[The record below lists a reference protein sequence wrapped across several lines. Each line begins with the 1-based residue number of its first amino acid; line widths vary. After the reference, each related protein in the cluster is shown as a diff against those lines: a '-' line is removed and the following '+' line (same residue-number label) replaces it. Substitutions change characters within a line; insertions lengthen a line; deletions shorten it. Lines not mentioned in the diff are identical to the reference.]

1 MNFADNAMMYNNPTV
16 AELNKVSNFDPLKY
30 LKKTENG
37 VELPLKFKKLWF
49 RLKYPQG
56 RVRLANIRITD
67 QLAIIEARVFLD
79 RKDTEA
85 VSSYTASC
93 DVQSAPDGQYLKF
106 AQELA
111 IEQALNDAGFGIQ
124 FISADGE
131 IVPTASVKTAP
142 VQKPMIKE
150 ANPIPFVAAPA
161 VEKAE
166 IKKPDVEKVIQIE
179 EKPVNQPVVIE
190 KTDYE
195 EIVADAPAETTVETT
210 SQVVESAPVVAE
222 VPAEKVIPMETAPV
236 TTETVPSPSFTIID
250 EEDVTVDKESAP
262 VYTKEMSVEDICA
275 VMSLE
280 EAENYVVPSGA
291 CAGQKLS
298 QVADRRPA
306 SLRFYIN
313 GYKGDDNILRAAA
326 TLITAS
332 RPELQA
338 S

>member
-1 MNFADNAMMYNNPTV
+1 MKSADSTIMYNNPTV

-30 LKKTENG
+30 LRQTANG
-37 VELPLKFKKLWF
+37 MELPLKFQKLWF

-56 RVRLANIRITD
+56 RVRLSNIRITD

-85 VSSYTASC
+85 ISSFTASC

-111 IEQALNDAGFGIQ
+111 IGQALNDAGFGIQ
-124 FISADGE
+124 FVSTSGGT
-131 IVPTASVKTAP
+131 VPESSVMTTP
-142 VQKPMIKE
+142 VQETKIEVKE
-150 ANPIPFVAAPA
+150 SALFVEQTETVHTTTEKTDQA
-161 VEKAE
+161 VEKPVSQTVTINENDFEE
-166 IKKPDVEKVIQIE
+166 IPTDFSFETDNASDPTIVEQSSPSVESFVEKSTPTNTE
-179 EKPVNQPVVIE
+179 AAPSFTVIE
-190 KTDYE
+190 KNSVIEGTSKE
-195 EIVADAPAETTVETT
+195 ASAPA
-210 SQVVESAPVVAE
+210 
-222 VPAEKVIPMETAPV
+222 
-236 TTETVPSPSFTIID
+236 
-250 EEDVTVDKESAP
+250 
-262 VYTKEMSVEDICA
+262 YTKDMSVKDICE

>member
-1 MNFADNAMMYNNPTV
+1 MKSADSTIMYNNPIV
-16 AELNKVSNFDPLKY
+16 SELNKVSNFDPLKY
-30 LKKTENG
+30 LRKTENG

-111 IEQALNDAGFGIQ
+111 IGQALNDAGFGIQ

-131 IVPTASVKTAP
+131 IAPAVSVKTAP
-142 VQKPMIKE
+142 VQETKIE
-150 ANPIPFVAAPA
+150 TNEPIPFVQKTEA
-161 VEKAE
+161 VR
-166 IKKPDVEKVIQIE
+166 
-179 EKPVNQPVVIE
+179 PVVK
-190 KTDYE
+190 KTASVTEIPASQTIVINENDYTEIPTDISFETVDEGTSSVVE
-195 EIVADAPAETTVETT
+195 EPSAPAEA
-210 SQVVESAPVVAE
+210 S
-222 VPAEKVIPMETAPV
+222 AEKTGSIETA
-236 TTETVPSPSFTIID
+236 PSFTIIG
-250 EEDVTVDKESAP
+250 EKSVAEKVSEKTSVPA
-262 VYTKEMSVEDICA
+262 YTKNMPVDDICK
-275 VMSLE
+275 VMTLE
-280 EAENYVVPSGA
+280 EAENYVVPTGA

-306 SLRFYIN
+306 SLRFYMN

>member
-1 MNFADNAMMYNNPTV
+1 MNFADSTMMYNHPSV
-16 AELNKVSNFDPLKY
+16 SELNKVSNFDPLKY
-30 LKKTENG
+30 LRKTENG

-56 RVRLANIRITD
+56 RVRISNIRITD
-67 QLAIIEARVFLD
+67 QLAIIEARVFFD
-79 RKDTEA
+79 RKDTESVA
-85 VSSYTASC
+85 NYTAKCEAKS
-93 DVQSAPDGQYLKF
+93 VPNGQYIQM
-106 AQELA
+106 AQYLA
-111 IEQALNDAGFGIQ
+111 TDKALTDAGFGIQ
-124 FISADGE
+124 FISANDE
-131 IVPTASVKTAP
+131 IVPAASVKTAP
-142 VQKPMIKE
+142 AQEPTIKE
-150 ANPIPFVAAPA
+150 ANPIPFVAAPT

-166 IKKPDVEKVIQIE
+166 VKQPVVEKVTQIE
-179 EKPVNQPVVIE
+179 EEPANQPVVME
-190 KTDYE
+190 ETDYE
-195 EIVADAPAETTVETT
+195 EIVADATAETTVETT
-210 SQVVESAPVVAE
+210 SQVVESTPVIAE
-222 VPAEKVIPMETAPV
+222 FPAEKVIPTETTPV
-236 TTETVPSPSFTIID
+236 TAEAVPSPSLTIID
-250 EEDVTVDKESAP
+250 EKEVTVNKESAP
-262 VYTKEMSVEDICA
+262 AYTKEMSVEDICA